1 MTDAIIAIIDNR
13 GRGGGREGR
22 SSSIISSAQ
31 VAFEAAGPLS
41 GAILTASPSAE
52 ERELFLERGS
62 SGRERR

>member
-13 GRGGGREGR
+13 GGGEGR